1 MNQDIVFNEL
11 TKTQVVCLHCSENG
25 RVKYV
30 SPNIFDLLKIKPGKL
45 IGKNIFSHVPE
56 ASIEK
61 IKNICRKVKEEKSS
75 YGFSMPWM
83 GSDKKEK
90 MISLHIS
97 YGTSTGFLCVVMPL
111 NEHDEFREKERTRME
126 VMKNMLGS
134 MVDFVFLLDKNG
146 LISDF
151 REKENV
157 LHSSS
162 LNDSFKAGTK
172 LSEAGFP
179 LKVEQLFTDAINK
192 IKLQGVAQ
200 QIQYEIEA
208 FGGLLYYQAKLSPI
222 YNIDGDLEYI
232 TVVSR
237 DITSLVKSEQK
248 QKELVNYYHTIL
260 DNFPTL
266 IWRANKNKKIDY
278 INKTLLKFT
287 GRTFDM
293 DKGDG
298 WVEAVHPEDRKRV
311 LAEFIRKFDSQKS
324 FFQEYR
330 IIHNSGKYRWVK
342 DFLEPLIDYK
352 GRFTGYIGN
361 CIDIDDIRLTQ
372 KLLQESEFRF
382 RELFDNVPDIVF
394 RTDGKGVIRKI
405 NKAATKI
412 FGHTFLEGKLIWSF
426 FSPGERRELYKI
438 IEKILSEGG
447 KSFIFETKAFDL
459 NGNVK
464 HLQVKGFINYAKN
477 NAVSEIYGIAR
488 DVTRQK
494 MLEKSLMKTSIASEE
509 RERKRIAEEIHDG
522 IGPLLSG
529 LKMYLQ
535 QQNLEENMKERQLK
549 TLHYCRQL
557 IDEAISQ
564 TRSIANNL
572 TPGVLNDFGLQ
583 KALVSHVEK
592 INAIG
597 KFKVNLKIKTLLEQ
611 ADDEVSL
618 AVFRVITELLNNSLK
633 HADCNKVEI
642 LADSNNGLL
651 FISYSDDGMGFD
663 PSAIHQENGGKMGLN
678 NIHNRI
684 YSLNGSVSFEST
696 PKNGMNVKIYL
707 PLKSQ
712 PV

>member
-1 MNQDIVFNEL
+1 MNQNSVFNEL
-11 TKTQVVCLHCSENG
+11 AKTLVVCLHCSENG
-25 RVKYV
+25 QVRYV
-30 SPNIFDLLKIKPGKL
+30 TPNISELLELKPEKL
-45 IGKNIFSHVPE
+45 IGKNVFSLVPE
-56 ASIEK
+56 AYRQK
-61 IKNICRKVKEEKSS
+61 IKNICRKIQEEKSS
-75 YGFSMPWM
+75 FGFNMTWM
-83 GSDKKEK
+83 EGDKKEK

-97 YGTSTGFLCVVMPL
+97 YESSIGFFCVVMPL
-111 NEHDEFREKERTRME
+111 NEHDEFRDKERTKME

-134 MVDFVFLLDKNG
+134 MVDFVFLLDKDG

-151 REKENV
+151 QEKENV
-157 LHSSS
+157 LHNSS
-162 LNDSFKAGTK
+162 LYDAFKAGTN
-172 LSEAGFP
+172 LTDAGFP

-208 FGGLLYYQAKLSPI
+208 FGGVLYYQAKLSPI
-222 YNIDGDLEYI
+222 YSRNDELEYI

-248 QKELVNYYHTIL
+248 QKELVKYYHTIL

-278 INKTLLKFT
+278 INKTLLNFT
-287 GRTFDM
+287 GRTFEM
-293 DKGDG
+293 DRGDG
-298 WVEAVHPEDRKRV
+298 WLQAVHPEDRKRV
-311 LAEFIRKFDSQKS
+311 MSEFVRKFDSQKP

-342 DFLEPLIDYK
+342 DFMEPHFDFK
-352 GRFTGYIGN
+352 GQFTGYIGN
-361 CIDIDDIRLTQ
+361 CVDIDDIRLTQ
-372 KLLQESEFRF
+372 KLLQDSEFRF

-394 RTDGKGVIRKI
+394 RTDGIGIIRKI
-405 NKAATKI
+405 NKAATEI
-412 FGHTFLEGKLIWSF
+412 LGYTSLDGKLIWTLFIPS
-426 FSPGERRELYKI
+426 ERRVVYKML
-438 IEKILSEGG
+438 EKITADGG

-459 NGNVK
+459 NSNVK
-464 HLQVKGFINYAKN
+464 HLQVKGFINYGKN
-477 NAVSEIYGIAR
+477 HDVAEIYGIAR
-488 DVTRQK
+488 DITLQK

-509 RERKRIAEEIHDG
+509 RERKRIAGEIHDG

-572 TPGVLNDFGLQ
+572 TPGILNDFGLQ

-597 KFKVNLKIKTLLEQ
+597 KFKVNL
-611 ADDEVSL
+611 
-618 AVFRVITELLNNSLK
+618 
-633 HADCNKVEI
+633 
-642 LADSNNGLL
+642 
-651 FISYSDDGMGFD
+651 
-663 PSAIHQENGGKMGLN
+663 
-678 NIHNRI
+678 
-684 YSLNGSVSFEST
+684 
-696 PKNGMNVKIYL
+696 
-707 PLKSQ
+707 
-712 PV
+712 